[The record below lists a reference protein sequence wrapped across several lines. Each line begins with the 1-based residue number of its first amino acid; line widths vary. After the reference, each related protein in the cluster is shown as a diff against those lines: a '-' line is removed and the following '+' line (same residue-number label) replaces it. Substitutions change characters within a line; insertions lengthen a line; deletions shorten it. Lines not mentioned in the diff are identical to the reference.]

1 MPLTLYPSQQPYVAT
16 TNVAVPFKSA
26 GTAGGGPDV
35 HSQTSSND
43 GSSGS
48 EQRRGRA
55 ILPPAPMS
63 SAVHSTAFSANVQK
77 GASVSLAAGPSL
89 GMGVANRLEEIPQ
102 DLTSSRQSFR
112 IAMSQPFEFFVDNL

>member
-1 MPLTLYPSQQPYVAT
+1 MPLTLYPNQQPYIAA
-16 TNVAVPFKSA
+16 NVAISYKGA
-26 GTAGGGPDV
+26 ETTGGGPDI

-63 SAVHSTAFSANVQK
+63 SAVHSTAFSTNVQK
-77 GASVSLAAGPSL
+77 GTSASLAAGPSF
-89 GMGVANRLEEIPQ
+89 GMVSTNRLEEMSQ
-102 DLTSSRQSFR
+102 DLASSRQSFR